1 MTDILFIFITYI
13 YLKNYKL
20 MENQTYEIYYS
31 WKMLLLSL
39 ACAAMGAIGI
49 ASAFDRQLTGP
60 KKVILGISG
69 IIMTVMVLVGL
80 IDFSY
85 SRIFKMP
92 VLIIG
97 DDRVKK
103 HTPLQRGYTDIM
115 FEDVDD
121 FRLVSLKKINMIA
134 IKYSPAGYRKLIDE
148 SNALNRALPDLISI
162 VSVRKVG

>member
-1 MTDILFIFITYI
+1 M
-13 YLKNYKL
+13 
-20 MENQTYEIYYS
+20 
-31 WKMLLLSL
+31 
-39 ACAAMGAIGI
+39 A
-49 ASAFDRQLTGP
+49 
-60 KKVILGISG
+60 
-69 IIMTVMVLVGL
+69 LVGL

-121 FRLVSLKKINMIA
+121 FRLVSLNKIYMIA
-134 IKYSPAGYRKLIDE
+134 IKYSPAGYRKLMDE
-148 SNALNRALPDLISI
+148 SNALNRALIRFNIHDIGAEGWLNTTNMTMPSTEIYKLLNKRFDNYKKSH
-162 VSVRKVG
+162 KV